1 VLFLRTTHKFSTG
14 ELIKMA
20 TSHKRGIAEDKE
32 RAAATVPTQKWWAG
46 VLLWVGIALVVG
58 ALYRVTAPVP
68 GAQELDRWTLLRYA
82 ATLLINVTVMYG
94 ISYYAA
100 RQTLARRSLHEIWNS
115 PSNRDA
121 LNRFGLPVLLSVG
134 GLAVLVAT
142 QSVTESL
149 FEGLLTASTI
159 FSVYR
164 ALTTAYTGH
173 YLDYVISLREVR
185 EIKNDREIKGKKR
198 LAWERIAVTLG
209 FSYPRERLVF
219 PLLQT
224 ALVVFVPQLIVA
236 FAWMMTGVS
245 FAEMSSSYWLGAVA
259 PALPV
264 VSVVVWATWHLYGGA
279 GRIFRLSSGR
289 SMRSFGWQHPELF
302 TKVK

>member
-1 VLFLRTTHKFSTG
+1 
-14 ELIKMA
+14 MA

-32 RAAATVPTQKWWAG
+32 RAAATMPTQKWWTG
-46 VLLWVGIALVVG
+46 LLLWVSVAIVVG
-58 ALYRVTAPVP
+58 MLYRLTAPVA
-68 GAQELDRWTLLRYA
+68 GAQEMDRWTVLRYA
-82 ATLLINVTVMYG
+82 ATLVINVAVMYG

-121 LNRFGLPVLLSVG
+121 LNRFGLPLLLSVG

-142 QSVTESL
+142 RSITESL
-149 FEGLLTASTI
+149 FEGLLTASTL

-173 YLDYVISLREVR
+173 YVDYVISPREVR
-185 EIKNDREIKGKKR
+185 EIKNDRELKGKKR
-198 LAWERIAVTLG
+198 RAWERIAVTLG
-209 FSYPRERLVF
+209 LSYPRERLVF

-224 ALVVFVPQLIVA
+224 VLVVFIPQGIITFIWVL
-236 FAWMMTGVS
+236 TGVPV
-245 FAEMSSSYWLGAVA
+245 AEMATAHWLGAIA

-264 VSVVVWATWHLYGGA
+264 ISVVVWALWHLHGGA
-279 GRIFRLSSGR
+279 GKLLHISSGR
-289 SMRSFGWQHPELF
+289 PMKGFGWQHPELF
-302 TKVK
+302 AKIK